1 MQDFK
6 GQNLAYSLTNYI
18 LYIGSL
24 YFPSASTHPEGSL
37 LAFLVGFVKQDMGTT
52 VVLFLFTC
60 LVAALVWWPCSSTF
74 TESTGHD
81 PTMAF
86 LQSAFV
92 ELAQEACY

>member
-1 MQDFK
+1 MTERFVVVRKSLVYVRLIVQDFK

-24 YFPSASTHPEGSL
+24 DFPSASTHPEGSL

-60 LVAALVWWPCSSTF
+60 LVAALVW
-74 TESTGHD
+74 
-81 PTMAF
+81 
-86 LQSAFV
+86 
-92 ELAQEACY
+92 